1 MSYSLL
7 SKINATRTISNELG
21 IKSKKMRIGKTT
33 PQVYSISREDL
44 YKKFLSK
51 NWIHE
56 TDEINIEG
64 INTNTPEKPASDS
77 KALKK
82 NYIQIIITQSA
93 PQKLKCKVVAD
104 SAPKEHLQELREK
117 QLNPIKD
124 TNSFSDCY
132 LSDEEPDQEDNLP
145 AKKSVPKEDDDY
157 DILDD
162 MLSDSDYT
170 TIDPVPEQHSIPKQQ
185 PESPAK

>member
-1 MSYSLL
+1 
-7 SKINATRTISNELG
+7 
-21 IKSKKMRIGKTT
+21 MRVGKTT

-64 INTNTPEKPASDS
+64 IDTNTPEKPASDS

-93 PQKLKCKVVAD
+93 LQKLECKVVAD

-124 TNSFSDCY
+124 TK
-132 LSDEEPDQEDNLP
+132 DNLP

-185 PESPAK
+185 SESPAE